1 VSAVLKSRHPSVV
14 MRPLRSN
21 DVPAALAIEQV
32 AYDFPWTEGIFRDCV
47 RVGYSCWLLEEDGL
61 AVGYGILA
69 PGVNEAHL
77 LNVCID
83 PKAQG
88 RGLGTRLL
96 TRMLDL
102 ARWHHARSVFLEVRP
117 SNRGAITLYKRFGF
131 RVIGIRPDYYR
142 CLEGR
147 EDAVVMS
154 LTFAEKVRAVPP
166 ARTPDSRLP

>member
-1 VSAVLKSRHPSVV
+1 MSAVLESQQPSVI
-14 MRPLRSN
+14 MRPMRSN
-21 DVPAALAIEQV
+21 DAPAALAIEQAV
-32 AYDFPWTEGIFRDCV
+32 YDFPWTEGIFRDCI
-47 RVGYSCWLLEEDGL
+47 RVGYSCWLLEQDGVG
-61 AVGYGILA
+61 VGYGILA

-77 LNVCID
+77 LNICIH
-83 PKAQG
+83 PEEQG
-88 RGLGTRLL
+88 CGMGTRLL
-96 TRMLDL
+96 TRMLEL

-154 LTFAEKVRAVPP
+154 LKLAQKNVGV
-166 ARTPDSRLP
+166 LN

>member
-1 VSAVLKSRHPSVV
+1 MSAVLELRNPTVV
-14 MRPLRSN
+14 MRPMRSS
-21 DVPAALAIEQV
+21 DVPAALAIEQA

-47 RVGYSCWLLEEDGL
+47 RVGYSCWLLEEDGVAL
-61 AVGYGILA
+61 GYGILA
-69 PGVNEAHL
+69 TGVNEAHL
-77 LNVCID
+77 LNLCID
-83 PKAQG
+83 PGEQG

-96 TRMLDL
+96 TRILNL

-142 CLEGR
+142 CPEGR

-154 LTFAEKVRAVPP
+154 LKLGNKVGMG
-166 ARTPDSRLP
+166 D

>member
-1 VSAVLKSRHPSVV
+1 MSAVLKSQDPTVV
-14 MRPLRSN
+14 MRPMHSS
-21 DVPAALAIEQV
+21 DVPAALAIEQ
-32 AYDFPWTEGIFRDCV
+32 ATYDFPWTEGIFRDCI
-47 RVGYSCWLLEEDGL
+47 RVGYSCWLLEGEGVAL
-61 AVGYGILA
+61 GYGILA
-69 PGVNEAHL
+69 TGVNEAHL
-77 LNVCID
+77 LNLCID
-83 PKAQG
+83 PAEQG

-96 TRMLDL
+96 TRMLNL

-154 LTFAEKVRAVPP
+154 LKLGDKVGMG
-166 ARTPDSRLP
+166 D